1 MIDTILELLSY
12 IDAPEMKKFILILLL
27 YLLAV
32 IGAGKLFHSYLVIK
46 YIRNSFIAVL
56 GAVIVITAD
65 ILFIEPYTGKYWAF
79 LWGAGAVCL
88 LSASILFI
96 RYKHYCHIL
105 KVMKKTESEDI
116 ISAWKKLNEIPLS
129 NLTPGIKKKYLEPAP
144 LRLVTFGRSGKSG
157 KISFTVGGHG
167 RSVVLLFPRF

>member
-65 ILFIEPYTGKYWAF
+65 ILFNRPPVNIGHFYGEP
-79 LWGAGAVCL
+79 VQ
-88 LSASILFI
+88 SACFQ
-96 RYKHYCHIL
+96 
-105 KVMKKTESEDI
+105 
-116 ISAWKKLNEIPLS
+116 
-129 NLTPGIKKKYLEPAP
+129 
-144 LRLVTFGRSGKSG
+144 
-157 KISFTVGGHG
+157 
-167 RSVVLLFPRF
+167 LLFYS

>member
-116 ISAWKKLNEIPLS
+116 IS
-129 NLTPGIKKKYLEPAP
+129 G
-144 LRLVTFGRSGKSG
+144 
-157 KISFTVGGHG
+157 
-167 RSVVLLFPRF
+167 

>member
-65 ILFIEPYTGKYWAF
+65 ILFIEPSTGEHLGIFMGSRCSLPAF
-79 LWGAGAVCL
+79 SFYFIHKIQAL
-88 LSASILFI
+88 LPYSQSDEKNRI
-96 RYKHYCHIL
+96 RGYYFC
-105 KVMKKTESEDI
+105 ME
-116 ISAWKKLNEIPLS
+116 EI
-129 NLTPGIKKKYLEPAP
+129 K
-144 LRLVTFGRSGKSG
+144 
-157 KISFTVGGHG
+157 
-167 RSVVLLFPRF
+167 

>member
-65 ILFIEPYTGKYWAF
+65 ILFIEPYTGKSWAL
-79 LWGAGAVCL
+79 LWGAGTVCL

-96 RYKHYCHIL
+96 KYKRYCHIL
-105 KVMKKTESEDI
+105 KVMKKQNQRI
-116 ISAWKKLNEIPLS
+116 LFLH
-129 NLTPGIKKKYLEPAP
+129 
-144 LRLVTFGRSGKSG
+144 GKN
-157 KISFTVGGHG
+157 
-167 RSVVLLFPRF
+167 

>member
-65 ILFIEPYTGKYWAF
+65 ILFIDPYTVNIGHFY
-79 LWGAGAVCL
+79 GAPVQ
-88 LSASILFI
+88 SACFQ
-96 RYKHYCHIL
+96 
-105 KVMKKTESEDI
+105 
-116 ISAWKKLNEIPLS
+116 
-129 NLTPGIKKKYLEPAP
+129 
-144 LRLVTFGRSGKSG
+144 
-157 KISFTVGGHG
+157 
-167 RSVVLLFPRF
+167 LLFYS